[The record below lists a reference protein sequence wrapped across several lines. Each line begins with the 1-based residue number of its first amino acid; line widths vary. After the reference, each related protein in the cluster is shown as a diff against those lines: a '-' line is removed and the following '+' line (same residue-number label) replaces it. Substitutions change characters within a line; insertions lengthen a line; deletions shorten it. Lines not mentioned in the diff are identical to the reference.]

1 VSTNPL
7 DPRLR
12 RPARFLNRDAQLRLI
27 ADHVGLLGTVP
38 SHLKVFEVRGFGGV
52 GKTRLLQELQRRS
65 DELPGVNP
73 IAFVPLRPQASV
85 TEAGPLKVIRE
96 KLDYD
101 CLLFDTALMLYLH
114 VTGQP
119 FKLGRSSRIRDS
131 TVFRTLDVGRSM
143 SGLPVPLPL
152 AAELYDKIARKA
164 TEYLL
169 YDRAEFD
176 ALSELRD
183 NPAQLLNALPRC
195 LALDLRRRLE
205 VDARAF
211 IAFYDE
217 YDRQAPETVAAHA
230 PWLRT
235 FIETLGRGVHVIA
248 TREPLRWEGALWRD
262 LVEPVLVDLL
272 PEDECREMVRGRLTS
287 LGPGVEDRMIEASR
301 RIPFFLETIINVY
314 EQLVSEQA
322 TVSAGDLPLTPEGS
336 VAHLLEHLP
345 EQQRSL
351 AIALAAVQVFDEGL
365 YRQLIR
371 SLNLQVEISAFQ
383 RFIRWFFVD
392 HAEPG
397 LYKTHDL
404 LTEFVRTS
412 TSARPTAQLA
422 LEAATDSLY
431 ERSDHDRLIDA
442 DTTLQLFRSVGAG
455 WFTQPTMPLASTET
469 FIDAGLRLYDA
480 GYWNEL
486 SMMLPAASPTV
497 AHPMM
502 GVVEFFAALSARRTA
517 GIDRALELFEP
528 LENRA
533 AVLGRHMR
541 SVELEVAYLSELA
554 GNYASARQ
562 EFRELNRLAV
572 PFKVNDRTHLRARLH
587 HADMLMMDGELRAG
601 SRLLLEAYEEIGP
614 RAPMDWAEFVRHR
627 GHAFRFSFLLE
638 QAHDLY
644 SSAVRAAANARA
656 LVGKLQTNLAET
668 LCWVDAERALE
679 AAQLSTLYNDGL
691 GNEIELAKCD
701 AAKAISLAKLG
712 EFAAARD
719 AVATAT
725 QRARRVGYPAG
736 QAFAMQAMAVVE
748 HLDGNPE
755 AVARCSADLD
765 NAVLLLG
772 TYTHLRIVPAWLMGN
787 DEVFIELALGCDWLE
802 PDDLE
807 DRLRAVFGPPGPS
820 A

>member
-1 VSTNPL
+1 MTTNPS

-12 RPARFLNRDAQLRLI
+12 RPALFLNRDAQLRLI
-27 ADHVGLLGTVP
+27 ADHVGLLETVP
-38 SHLKVFEVRGFGGV
+38 AHLKVFEVRGFGGV
-52 GKTRLLQELQRRS
+52 GKTRLLQELQHRS
-65 DELPGVNP
+65 DKLPGVNP

-101 CLLFDTALMLYLH
+101 CMLFDTALMLYLH

-119 FKLGRSSRIRDS
+119 FNLARSSRLRSS
-131 TVFRTLDVGRSM
+131 TVFRTLDIGRSM
-143 SGLPVPLPL
+143 SGLPIPLPL
-152 AAELYDKIARKA
+152 AAELFSRIARKA
-164 TEYLL
+164 TEQLL
-169 YDRAEFD
+169 YKEYEFNV
-176 ALSELRD
+176 LSELRD
-183 NPAQLLNALPRC
+183 DPAQLLRALPGC
-195 LALDLRRRLE
+195 LAVDIRRRLE

-211 IAFYDE
+211 VAFYDE

-248 TREPLRWEGALWRD
+248 TREPLRWEGSAWRHV
-262 LVEPVLVDLL
+262 VEPVLIDEL
-272 PEDECREMVRGRLTS
+272 PEDECREMVRGRLTG
-287 LGPGVEDRMIEASR
+287 LALGVEDRMLEASR

-314 EQLVSEQA
+314 EQLAVEQA
-322 TVSAGDLPLTPEGS
+322 AVAANDLPLTPEGS
-336 VAHLLEHLP
+336 VAHLLDHLP
-345 EQQRSL
+345 EAQRSL
-351 AIALAAVQVFDEGL
+351 AIALAAVQVFDESL
-365 YRQLIR
+365 YRRLIR
-371 SLNLQVEISAFQ
+371 SLNLQVEVGAFR
-383 RFIRWFFVD
+383 RFTRWFFVD
-392 HAEPG
+392 ETESG

-404 LTEFVRTS
+404 LTEFVRRS
-412 TSARPTAQLA
+412 TAARSTVRLA
-422 LEAATDSLY
+422 LEVATDSLY
-431 ERSDHDRLIDA
+431 ERSDHDRLVEA
-442 DTTLQLFRSVGAG
+442 DTTLQLLRSVGAA

-486 SMMLPAASPTV
+486 STMLPPASPDV

-541 SVELEVAYLSELA
+541 TVELELAYLSEIA
-554 GNYASARQ
+554 GNYAKARQ
-562 EFRELNRLAV
+562 EFRELNRLAM
-572 PFKVNDRTHLRARLH
+572 PFKVSDRTHVRARLH
-587 HADMLMMDGELRAG
+587 YADMLMMDGGLQAG
-601 SRLLLEAYEEIGP
+601 SRLLLEAYEEIGS

-638 QAHDLY
+638 QAEDLY
-644 SSAVRAAANARA
+644 SSAIRAAANARA

-679 AAQLSTLYNDGL
+679 AASLSTQYNDGL
-691 GNEIELAKCD
+691 GNEIELAKCS
-701 AAKAISLAKLG
+701 AAKAIALARLG
-712 EFAAARD
+712 EFVAARD
-719 AVATAT
+719 AVETAA
-725 QRARRVGYPAG
+725 QRARKVGYPAG
-736 QAFAMQAMAVVE
+736 EAFALQAKAVVE
-748 HLDGNPE
+748 SLDGRSDM
-755 AVARCSADLD
+755 VASCSAELADS
-765 NAVLLLG
+765 VRLLG
-772 TYTHLRIVPAWLMGN
+772 TYSHLRLVPAWLMG
-787 DEVFIELALGCDWLE
+787 DDDLFVDLALDTDWLD

-807 DRLRAVFGPPGPS
+807 DRLRAILGPPGSS